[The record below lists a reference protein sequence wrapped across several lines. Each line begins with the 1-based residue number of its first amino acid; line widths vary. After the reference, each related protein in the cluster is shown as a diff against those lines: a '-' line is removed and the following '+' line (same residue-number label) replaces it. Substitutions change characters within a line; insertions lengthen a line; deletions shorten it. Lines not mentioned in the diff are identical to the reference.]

1 MKTLLALLFQ
11 AALAG
16 PTAVPE
22 VDIATLVTAIAKD
35 PAPLV
40 LDVRTTGE
48 FTAGH
53 VPGARNIPLGD
64 LPAQLAKLET
74 SKAGPIYV
82 ICESGRRSAKATR
95 LLLDAGFM
103 APVNVAG
110 GTGAWRTAGH
120 PVEK

>member
-1 MKTLLALLFQ
+1 MRAFLVLLVQ

-16 PTAVPE
+16 PNQVPE
-22 VDIATLVTAIAKD
+22 VDVAGLVKVLTKD
-35 PAPLV
+35 TAPLV
-40 LDVRTTGE
+40 LDVRTTDE

-64 LPAQLAKLET
+64 LSAHLGDLEA
-74 SKAGPIYV
+74 SKAAPIYV
-82 ICESGRRSAKATR
+82 ICESGGRSAKATR
-95 LLLDAGFM
+95 LLLDAGFKG
-103 APVNVAG
+103 PVNVAG

>member
-1 MKTLLALLFQ
+1 MRAFLVLLLQ

-16 PTAVPE
+16 PTQVPE
-22 VDIATLVTAIAKD
+22 VDVAALVSVLAKD

-40 LDVRTTGE
+40 LDVRTPGE

-64 LPAQLAKLET
+64 LSAHLGDLEA
-74 SKAGPIYV
+74 SKSAPIYV
-82 ICESGRRSAKATR
+82 ICESGGRSAKATR
-95 LLLDAGFM
+95 LLLEAGFKD
-103 APVNVAG
+103 PVNVAG

>member
-1 MKTLLALLFQ
+1 MRAFLALLLQ
-11 AALAG
+11 AAFAG
-16 PTAVPE
+16 PTQVPE
-22 VDIATLVTAIAKD
+22 VNVTALVAALAKD

-40 LDVRTTGE
+40 LDVRTPGE

-64 LPAQLAKLET
+64 LAAHLADLEA
-74 SKAGPIYV
+74 SKTAPIYV
-82 ICESGRRSAKATR
+82 ICESGGRSAKATK
-95 LLLDAGFM
+95 LLLDAGFK